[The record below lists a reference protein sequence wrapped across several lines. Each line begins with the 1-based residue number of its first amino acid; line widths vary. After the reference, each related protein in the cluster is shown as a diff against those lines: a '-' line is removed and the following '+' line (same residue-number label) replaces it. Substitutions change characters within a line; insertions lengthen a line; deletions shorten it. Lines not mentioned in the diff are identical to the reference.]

1 MRLKSCIAI
10 GTFLALTVTAC
21 GGSAPGGG
29 APDAADASGTIK
41 IGSIHPLTGA
51 LAFDGQQMSKAVKLA
66 AEEINNAGGIKSL
79 GGAKLEILGA
89 DSQGKPEV
97 GQSEAQRLTQAGA
110 VALVGP
116 YQSAVAAQVATV
128 AERNKVP
135 FVIDVA
141 SADDILKQGYTY
153 TFRLQPSSDTLGRY
167 GARYLKELADRTGQ
181 KVTKVAYLH
190 EQTDYGTSTFKSFS
204 DEAAKLG
211 LEVGPQITYD
221 ALKASD
227 LTTELTKVKAAGVD
241 ALAVTGYYRDGL
253 LTAKAIASV
262 QPEVKIVLGVSHGA
276 FSSPVFPRD
285 GGAVAEGI
293 YDSNFNYDAT
303 KPESKAVLDAF
314 QAKHGEELRFIPFTS
329 YECVRLIA
337 AALEKAASRDPVK
350 IREALAGISFET
362 VLAFDGPVEFDESGQ
377 NKNATPVVLQV
388 QDGKVVPVHPA
399 AKAVAEPRPAAE

>member
-1 MRLKSCIAI
+1 MRIVPSLAL
-10 GTFLALTVTAC
+10 GTLLALTASAC
-21 GGSAPGGG
+21 GGSAPGGAA
-29 APDAADASGTIK
+29 APAGSGTIK
-41 IGSIHPLTGA
+41 IGSIHPLTGP

-66 AEEINNAGGIKSL
+66 AEQINAGGGIKSL
-79 GGAKLEILGA
+79 GGAKLEILDA

-116 YQSAVAAQVATV
+116 YQSAVAAQIATV
-128 AERNKVP
+128 AERSKVP

-141 SADDILKQGYTY
+141 SADDILKQGYTF

-167 GARYLKELADRTGQ
+167 GARHLKELAERTGQ
-181 KVTKVAYLH
+181 QIAKVAYLH
-190 EQTDYGTSTFKSFS
+190 EQTDYGTATYKSFS

-211 LEVGPQITYD
+211 LQVGPEITYD
-221 ALKASD
+221 ALKTAD
-227 LTTELTKVKAAGVD
+227 LTTELTKIKAAGVD

-262 QPEVKIVLGVSHGA
+262 QPGVKLVLGVSHGA

-285 GGAVAEGI
+285 GGAAAEGI

-303 KPESKAVLDAF
+303 KPETKAILDAF
-314 QAKHGEELRFIPFTS
+314 QARHGEELRFIPFTS
-329 YECVRLIA
+329 YEVVRLIA

-350 IREALAGISFET
+350 IREALAGISFDT
-362 VLAFDGPVEFDESGQ
+362 LMAFDGPVQFDQTGQ
-377 NKNATPVVLQV
+377 NKNATPIVLQV
-388 QDGKVVPVHPA
+388 QQGKVVPVHPA
-399 AKAVAEPRPAAE
+399 AKAVAEPKPQAK

>member
-1 MRLKSCIAI
+1 MRIKSCIAI
-10 GTFLALTVTAC
+10 GTLLTLSLTAC
-21 GGSAPGGG
+21 GGSAPGGA
-29 APDAADASGTIK
+29 APASPDASGTIK

-51 LAFDGQQMSKAVKLA
+51 LAFDGQQMSKAIKLA
-66 AEEINNAGGIKSL
+66 AKAINDSGGIKSL
-79 GGAKLEILGA
+79 GGAKLEILDA
-89 DSQGKPEV
+89 DSQGKPEI

-167 GARYLKELADRTGQ
+167 GARYLKDLADRTGQ
-181 KVTKVAYLH
+181 QITKVAYLH
-190 EQTDYGTSTFKSFS
+190 EQTDYGSSTYESFT

-211 LEVGPQITYD
+211 LQVGPRITYD
-221 ALKASD
+221 ALKAAD

-262 QPEVKIVLGVSHGA
+262 QPGVKIVLGVSHGA

-285 GGAVAEGI
+285 GGAAAEGV

-303 KPESKAVLDAF
+303 KPESKAILDAF
-314 QAKHGEELRFIPFTS
+314 QAEYGEELRFIPFTS
-329 YECVRLIA
+329 YECVRLVA
-337 AALEKAASRDPVK
+337 AALEKAASRDPAK
-350 IREALAGISFET
+350 IREALAGISFDT
-362 VLAFDGPVEFDESGQ
+362 LMAFDGPVQFDESGQ
-377 NKNATPVVLQV
+377 NENATPIVLQV